1 MTSAIGAP
9 VAGGPGAA
17 RALVVVGA
25 ADLVGLAVVGLAV
38 SGPAVGRPPIVS
50 EQPATSNN
58 VATIGAHARMALRL
72 SAAMR

>member
-1 MTSAIGAP
+1 
-9 VAGGPGAA
+9 
-17 RALVVVGA
+17 VVGA
-25 ADLVGLAVVGLAV
+25 AGPVGLAVVEVAV

-58 VATIGAHARMALRL
+58 VATIGAQARMGLRL